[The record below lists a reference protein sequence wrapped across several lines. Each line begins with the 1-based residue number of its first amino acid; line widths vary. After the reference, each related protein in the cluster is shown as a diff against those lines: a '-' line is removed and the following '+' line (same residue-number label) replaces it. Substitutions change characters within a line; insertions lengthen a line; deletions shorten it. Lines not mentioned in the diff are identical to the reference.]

1 MTERKDRFKSALD
14 NLTQSAKSSRRMGYG
29 ARRRIGSIT
38 TNRKIRFKSALD
50 DLTQNAKS
58 AGKAATQGAKTVGGV
73 AAQGA
78 KSVGETTTQGAK
90 AAGDAAARGSEVAK
104 DVAAQGA
111 RSAGDAATR
120 AGRVAGSA
128 ATQGVRVAGDGVGA
142 IRQRAPWDSV
152 FSEQVRNS
160 LTDAI
165 ESSKTLSGS
174 AKRRLIAQLGF
185 ALDDISRNGLI
196 GQAQAFTIIQGI
208 MASDQVSRAINGWLQ
223 DLVSGSATIYDKA
236 MDARFIETGIGGGYH
251 RLFDGGHTLAGA
263 FQAVRDASPDDS
275 IFEEAVG
282 LLQALARDSTTPMG
296 LPLVTWNEDTFNG
309 LADTLGN
316 FGITRAWLN
325 DLVSYDVVELVAGSI
340 GILAVALNWNNDD
353 VEEFSN
359 IVGSMGLASVVSANP
374 LMLIVT
380 VAALAKAFHSARK
393 SGDWKEFS
401 DGLAKGGICTGA
413 VLLTTSLVS
422 GPAVVVL
429 LSGICVG
436 ILANQAAK
444 RVSFVEIGQ
453 FMVSEIRKAPDMLE
467 SAVASAKDVLPT
479 ST

>member
-1 MTERKDRFKSALD
+1 MTERKDRFRSA
-14 NLTQSAKSSRRMGYG
+14 
-29 ARRRIGSIT
+29 ARNFSQR
-38 TNRKIRFKSALD
+38 
-50 DLTQNAKS
+50 AKS
-58 AGKAATQGAKTVGGV
+58 AGKAASEGVRDAGDAASQGAKV
-73 AAQGA
+73 
-78 KSVGETTTQGAK
+78 
-90 AAGDAAARGSEVAK
+90 AGDAAAERAK
-104 DVAAQGA
+104 ATREGA
-111 RSAGDAATR
+111 RQGMRATGDAATR
-120 AGRVAGSA
+120 ATESARSA
-128 ATQGVRVAGDGVGA
+128 AGQGIRVAGDGVGA
-142 IRQRAPWDSV
+142 IGQRVSWDSV
-152 FSEQVRNS
+152 LPDPARRTLAAS
-160 LTDAI
+160 I
-165 ESSKTLSGS
+165 ESSRELSAS
-174 AKRRLIAQLGF
+174 AKRNLIAQIGP
-185 ALDDISRNGLI
+185 ALDRFPSNGVSA
-196 GQAQAFTIIQGI
+196 QAQTLSVIQAL
-208 MASDQVSRAINGWLQ
+208 MASDQISRAINGWLQ

-236 MDARFIETGIGGGYH
+236 MDARFIETGIGGPYH

-282 LLQALARDSTTPMG
+282 LLQALARDATTPMG

-316 FGITRAWLN
+316 FGITRAWIN

-380 VAALAKAFHSARK
+380 IAALAKAFHSARK

-413 VLLTTSLVS
+413 VLLTTSLMS
-422 GPAVVVL
+422 GPTVVVL

-453 FMVSEIRKAPDMLE
+453 FMVSEIRKAPAMLE
-467 SAVASAKDVLPT
+467 RAVASAKDVLPT
-479 ST
+479 S

>member
-58 AGKAATQGAKTVGGV
+58 AGKSATQGAKAVGGV

-78 KSVGETTTQGAK
+78 KTVGETTTRGAK
-90 AAGDAAARGSEVAK
+90 VAGNAAARGSEVAK

-111 RSAGDAATR
+111 KSAGDAATR

-128 ATQGVRVAGDGVGA
+128 ANQGVRVAGDGVGA

-152 FSEQVRNS
+152 FPEQIRNS

-174 AKRRLIAQLGF
+174 AKRRLTAQLGS

-208 MASDQVSRAINGWLQ
+208 MASDQISRAINGWLQ

-236 MDARFIETGIGGGYH
+236 MDASFIETGIGGPYH

-282 LLQALARDSTTPMG
+282 LLQALARDATTPMG

-359 IVGSMGLASVVSANP
+359 IVGSMGLASIVSANP

-453 FMVSEIRKAPDMLE
+453 FMVSEMRKAPAMLE